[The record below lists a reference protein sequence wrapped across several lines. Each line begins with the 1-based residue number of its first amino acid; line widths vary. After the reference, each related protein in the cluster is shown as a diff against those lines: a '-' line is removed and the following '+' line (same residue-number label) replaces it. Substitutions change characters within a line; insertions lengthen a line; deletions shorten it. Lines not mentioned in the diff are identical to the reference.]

1 MDLRLQ
7 STITADENTQG
18 LFILQNI
25 LRRYKASTAKNAAI
39 CAAIWEGKKNYT
51 KLYETKKKK
60 LKLMERILS
69 LQVHLK
75 YTLKCC

>member
-1 MDLRLQ
+1 MQRLRSVCGSDLISIVGVCELTVDLRLQ
-7 STITADENTQG
+7 STITADENTKG

-51 KLYETKKKK
+51 
-60 LKLMERILS
+60 
-69 LQVHLK
+69 
-75 YTLKCC
+75 